1 MSNTPFRAP
10 AGRDTVRGDLLRL
23 RDLYEESIAA
33 QASAARPPAERVAG
47 RRRTHRHRGIALD
60 DRAVSVRSDVLA
72 VLTSWTGMVADER
85 AVPAPPDARVPS
97 LVGFL
102 EANLDWLLGHPA
114 GADFAGETAELNAA
128 LCAVLDREPAPR
140 DREVGTCAVPGCGRV
155 VRATSAGRRPEVRCE
170 AGHMWQARHWLLL
183 GRPPAAASASS
194 AP

>member
-33 QASAARPPAERVAG
+33 QASAARPPAERVAAYG
-47 RRRTHRHRGIALD
+47 CRTHRHRGIALD

-85 AVPAPPDARVPS
+85 AVPPPDARVPS

-128 LCAVLDREPAPR
+128 LCAVLDRELTPAGPR
-140 DREVGTCAVPGCGRV
+140 GGDMCGARLRAGGARD
-155 VRATSAGRRPEVRCE
+155 VRLPLPEVRCE

-183 GRPPAAASASS
+183 GRPPAAVSASS